1 MDNKADQIKQR
12 IQKLNQQ
19 LQKLE
24 EKNERAIA
32 RLVKDTSKKGM
43 DIKLLAGMILNAK
56 TVIEANPKELEAWQ
70 QAGEKFL
77 GGAKRKPDQSKNKAA
92 AKYNS
97 QKA

>member
-32 RLVKDTSKKGM
+32 KLVKDTSKKNI
-43 DIKLLAGMILNAK
+43 DIRILAGMIINAESLVK
-56 TVIEANPKELEAWQ
+56 ANPKELEAWQ

-77 GGAKRKPDQSKNKAA
+77 AGAKRKQADPKNKPGN
-92 AKYNS
+92 K
-97 QKA
+97 

>member
-32 RLVKDTSKKGM
+32 RLVKDTSKKNI
-43 DIKLLAGMILNAK
+43 DIRILAGMILNA
-56 TVIEANPKELEAWQ
+56 EALVKSNPKELEAWQ
-70 QAGEKFL
+70 QAGEKFFA
-77 GGAKRKPDQSKNKAA
+77 GAKRKQADPKNKPDN
-92 AKYNS
+92 K
-97 QKA
+97 